1 MAGGPT
7 AFDVPARPA
16 AVAILLID
24 FFLHLKSS
32 KLPVSTREFLTLLD
46 ALKHDVVST
55 SIDDFYFLA
64 RTCLVK
70 DEALY
75 DRFNLAFGAYFKGV
89 EGVLDIHAD
98 IPESWL
104 RKMIEANLT
113 DEEKAMVAAL
123 GGWDQLMQTL
133 RRRLDEQRGRH
144 QGGSKWI
151 GTAGTSPFGAYGYN
165 PEGIRIGQQGGRS
178 RSAIKVWDERTFR
191 NLDDSVEINTRNIK
205 IALRRLRRF
214 ARQGVPDEFDLDTT
228 IERTARNAGW
238 LDVQMRPERRNR
250 IKVLLFLDVGG
261 SMDPHVQVC
270 EELFSA
276 AKSEFRHLEY
286 FYFHNCVYDHVW
298 RDNHRRRNERI
309 ATFDLLHKYGR
320 DWRLIFVGDA
330 AMSPYELVQP
340 GGSVEYANDEPGAA
354 WLARLIAAYRH
365 AIWLN
370 PEPERTWQYTRST
383 QMVQELL
390 GPRMFPLTLDGL
402 QRGMAALRK

>member
-1 MAGGPT
+1 M
-7 AFDVPARPA
+7 
-16 AVAILLID
+16 LID
-24 FFLHLKSS
+24 FFLHLKSA

-89 EGVLDIHAD
+89 AGILDIHAD
-98 IPESWL
+98 VPAEWL
-104 RKMIEANLT
+104 RKMIEGNLT
-113 DEEKAMVAAL
+113 DEEKALVKAL
-123 GGWDQLMQTL
+123 GGWEKLMQIL
-133 RRRLDEQRGRH
+133 RQRLDEQRGRH

-238 LDVQMRPERRNR
+238 LDVQLRPERRNR
-250 IKVLLFLDVGG
+250 VKVLLFLDVGG
-261 SMDPHVQVC
+261 SMDPHVRVC

-309 ATFDLLHKYGR
+309 ATLDLLHKYGR
-320 DWRLIFVGDA
+320 DWKLIFVGDA

-340 GGSVEYANDEPGAA
+340 GGSVEYINDEPGVT
-354 WLARLIAAYRH
+354 WLKRLIATYRY

-402 QRGMAALRK
+402 QRGIAALRK

>member
-1 MAGGPT
+1 M
-7 AFDVPARPA
+7 
-16 AVAILLID
+16 LID
-24 FFLHLKSS
+24 FFLHLKTT

-46 ALKHDVVST
+46 ALKHGVVSND
-55 SIDDFYFLA
+55 IDDFYFLA

-75 DRFNLAFGAYFKGV
+75 DRFNLAFGTYFKGV
-89 EGVLDIHAD
+89 NTIFDIRAE
-98 IPESWL
+98 IPEEWI
-104 RKMIEANLT
+104 RKMIEGSLT
-113 DEEKAMVAAL
+113 EEEKALVKAL
-123 GGWDQLMQTL
+123 GGWDKLMETL
-133 RRRLDEQRGRH
+133 KQRLEQQKGRH

-165 PEGIRIGQQGGRS
+165 PEGIRIGQDGGRS

-191 NLDDSVEINTRNIK
+191 NLDDSVELNTRNIK

-214 ARQGVPDEFDLDTT
+214 AREGVPEELDLPGT
-228 IERTARNAGW
+228 IEGTAKNAGW
-238 LDVQMRPERRNR
+238 LDLHLVPERRNR
-250 IKVLLFLDVGG
+250 VKVLLFLDIGG

-298 RDNHRRRNERI
+298 RDNRRRRNERI
-309 ATFDLLHKYGR
+309 ATFDILHKYGP

-330 AMSPYELVQP
+330 AMSPYELVQA
-340 GGSVEYANDEPGAA
+340 GGSVEYINDEPGVT
-354 WLARLIAAYRH
+354 WLKRLGDAYRH
-365 AIWLN
+365 SIWLN
-370 PEPERTWQYTRST
+370 PEPERSWNYTRST
-383 QMVQELL
+383 QMVLEVL

-402 QRGMAALRK
+402 QRGIAALKK

>member
-1 MAGGPT
+1 
-7 AFDVPARPA
+7 V
-16 AVAILLID
+16 LID
-24 FFLHLKSS
+24 FFLHLKSA

-89 EGVLDIHAD
+89 EGLLDMD
-98 IPESWL
+98 VEIPESWL

-133 RRRLDEQRGRH
+133 RQRLAEQRGRH

-165 PEGIRIGQQGGRS
+165 PEGIRVGQQGGRS
-178 RSAIKVWDERTFR
+178 RSAIKVWDERSFR

-205 IALRRLRRF
+205 VALRRLRRF
-214 ARQGVPDEFDLDTT
+214 ARQGAPDEFDLDTT

-298 RDNHRRRNERI
+298 RDNHRRRNERV

-320 DWRLIFVGDA
+320 DWNLIFVGDA
-330 AMSPYELVQP
+330 AMSPYELMQP

-383 QMVQELL
+383 QTVLELL

-402 QRGMAALRK
+402 QRGIAALRK

>member
-1 MAGGPT
+1 M
-7 AFDVPARPA
+7 
-16 AVAILLID
+16 LID
-24 FFLHLKSS
+24 FFLHLKSA

-46 ALKHDVVST
+46 ALKHDVVSG

-75 DRFNLAFGAYFKGV
+75 DRFNLAFGAYFKGAT
-89 EGVLDIHAD
+89 GVLDIHAD
-98 IPESWL
+98 VPEEWL
-104 RKMIEANLT
+104 RKMIEGNLT
-113 DEEKAMVAAL
+113 DEAKALIDAL
-123 GGWDQLMQTL
+123 GDWEKVMDAL
-133 RRRLDEQRGRH
+133 RGRLEEQRGRH

-151 GTAGTSPFGAYGYN
+151 GTAGKSPFGAYGYN

-191 NLDDSVEINTRNIK
+191 NLDDSVEINTRNVK

-238 LDVQMRPERRNR
+238 LDVQLRPERRNR

-276 AKSEFRHLEY
+276 AKSEFRHLES

-298 RDNHRRRNERI
+298 RDNRRRRNERV

-320 DWRLIFVGDA
+320 DWKLIFVGDA
-330 AMSPYELVQP
+330 AMSPYELTQD
-340 GGSVEYANDEPGAA
+340 GGSVEYANDEAGAV
-354 WLARLIAAYRH
+354 WLKRLVSAYRH

-383 QMVQELL
+383 QMVMELL

-402 QRGMAALRK
+402 QRGITALRK